1 MAARAMWKGI
11 LHFGTHKLP
20 VKLYAALSEQ
30 GVHFR
35 LLDKRGKPVSQQLI
49 DPSSGEPVAYD
60 EVRRGFAVR
69 DGFIALDKDE
79 LDALEPQ
86 ASREISVS
94 GFVTTRK
101 LGPEWLLRPYYLGP
115 DGNEEAYFA
124 LAVALAAEKKQG
136 VARWVMRGKEYAG
149 VLGARDGYLM
159 LTTLRHADE
168 VIAQKQL
175 PAPKGRAHAERELKM
190 AEQLIEAYE
199 DAFDPADYKD
209 AYRERVLA
217 FVEQKAKGKKP
228 RLKKPV
234 VKKSEGALSD
244 ALSRSLAAAHKKKE
258 RNVA

>member
-1 MAARAMWKGI
+1 MGARAMWKGT
-11 LHFGTHKLP
+11 LHFGSQEVP
-20 VKLYAALSEQ
+20 VKLYAALSDK

-49 DPSSGEPVAYD
+49 DPSSGEPVPFS

-69 DGFIALDKDE
+69 EGFIALDKDE
-79 LDALEPQ
+79 LDALQP
-86 ASREISVS
+86 APSREIAVS
-94 GFVTTRK
+94 AFVPISK

-115 DGNEEAYFA
+115 DGDEEAYFA
-124 LAVALAAEKKQG
+124 LVAALSAEKKQG
-136 VARWVMRGKEYAG
+136 LAHWVMRGKEYAG
-149 VLGARDGYLM
+149 LLGVRDGYLM

-168 VIAQKQL
+168 VISQKQL
-175 PAPKGRAHAERELKM
+175 PRPEGRAHAERELKM

-199 DAFDPADYKD
+199 DAFDPEDYKD

-217 FVEQKAKGKKP
+217 FVEQKAQGKKP

-234 VKKSEGALSD
+234 EKRSEGGLSD
-244 ALSRSLAAAHKKKE
+244 ALAKSLAAAHKKE